1 MKFFLN
7 ILILISLLFSE
18 ADIYSNKDSF
28 LVGEHIEV
36 YFSNLDSYG
45 SDWIGIFESN
55 TSNEEYLYW
64 QYTDGT
70 QVNDNNF
77 IESGFINFSP
87 ITLPAGNYELRLF
100 YNNSYELIE
109 SYPFVIT
116 DACIEIEDSIFN
128 DTFKV
133 MTFNTWY
140 SAQYGYGGLERVAEI
155 IANLN
160 IDIIGFQETNPN
172 SIIEIKSLLSNF
184 EGYEQLYSTPS
195 ESNISIISR
204 FLLLK
209 HMIIICMELEQIY

>member
-18 ADIYSNKDSF
+18 VDIYSNKDSF

-36 YFSNLDSYG
+36 SFSNLDSYG
-45 SDWIGIFESN
+45 GDWIGIFQSN
-55 TSNEEYLYW
+55 TPNEEYLYW

-70 QVNDNNF
+70 QVNNNNF

-87 ITLPAGNYELRLF
+87 ITLPVGNYELRLF

-116 DACIEIEDSIFN
+116 DACIENEDSTFN

-160 IDIIGFQETNPN
+160 IDVIGFQETDP
-172 SIIEIKSLLSNF
+172 K
-184 EGYEQLYSTPS
+184 P
-195 ESNISIISR
+195 
-204 FLLLK
+204 
-209 HMIIICMELEQIY
+209 

>member
-109 SYPFVIT
+109 SYSFVIT
-116 DACIEIEDSIFN
+116 DSCIEIEDSTFN

-160 IDIIGFQETNPN
+160 IDVIGFQETDPN
-172 SIIEIKSLLSNF
+172 SIIEIKSFLSNF
-184 EGYEQLYSTPS
+184 DVVGRILSIAFIDVIMKRNVFNN
-195 ESNISIISR
+195 NI
-204 FLLLK
+204 LLLF
-209 HMIIICMELEQIY
+209 IFSIYV